1 MISLPSIAFRF
12 RSFFVFFTF
21 LILIIFFLLILAS
34 PKTSYS
40 SESYSVQAGVFSTK
54 ENAQDLLNSL
64 EKNGIACALQESAG
78 PYKVYCGEFSRKSDA
93 DATKKKLNLLGYNKI
108 FIVLNTSQ
116 TPELS
121 HETLI
126 KPADTKDVKI
136 TKDETIK
143 PEMPLE
149 RKDTTVI
156 PRIIADSTDVAN
168 RKHSPYNLSASDEPF
183 TGPGNRGLTGLME
196 IPTARVMRE
205 ESYRFGISMVR
216 PYWYYYIGATP
227 LDGLEIF
234 GRVTRVEGVSPGL
247 GKGYGDFK
255 DRSLEV
261 KYQFLPEGKYNPAIA
276 IGIMDPHG
284 TRIYASQYIVA
295 SKQIYPFDFTIGM
308 GNGRFGKKPLPSKE
322 NAGFRMELLQD
333 PKEWWESK
341 NFFWGIQFAPSEKYA
356 FMIEYSPILY
366 HKQTSDP
373 ALRKYFKEPVPSK
386 YNFGFRWR
394 PLKWTELDLSY
405 QRGDTVGAQL
415 SLNFDIGK
423 PMLPIIDLPYR
434 EKLEDRL
441 LPFQKRIGNA
451 LFYSGFSDI
460 GITVLGDE
468 LWIDLQN
475 DRYFYSTK
483 ALGVV
488 TETIMPLI
496 PESIQRVNITLKKI
510 GIPIFTFKT
519 TREDVA
525 DLQRKKLTGKEFW
538 QLSKIDTGIT
548 NLPPNQVYLGR
559 RSFTYGI
566 KPSFETSFEKAEKF
580 FQYRIGIEGWADYR
594 LWNGASLAAGIATYP
609 VNTITG
615 MEPLSRPVRSDLLNY
630 VEKTASLDRL
640 MFSQIHKLTPDIYGR
655 IGVGLLEIEYGGI
668 DAEVA
673 SPFFGGRLLI
683 GLSGS
688 VVKKREPGNP
698 FKFKKD
704 DWKDFYTTAFLNARL
719 NIPEYE
725 VSIDTKTGRFL
736 AGDIGTR
743 ITVSKFIKGVTISAW
758 YSFTNTSIFH
768 DDDNRGYHD
777 KGILISIPLRLFTGK
792 DSMTRYFYAIS
803 PWTRDVGQDIFHYR
817 EIFDFMGRDTKIYL
831 DKDKGMMLY

>member
-1 MISLPSIAFRF
+1 MIYLQSIAFRF
-12 RSFFVFFTF
+12 RSFFVFFIF
-21 LILIIFFLLILAS
+21 LVLKFFFLLTLLFPNI
-34 PKTSYS
+34 SYS
-40 SESYSVQAGVFSTK
+40 SESYSVQTGVFSTK
-54 ENAQDLLNSL
+54 KDAQDFLKSL
-64 EKNGIACALQESAG
+64 EKNGIACALQESTG
-78 PYKVYCGEFSRKSDA
+78 IYKVHCGEFSLKSDA
-93 DATKKKLNLLGYNKI
+93 DTIKKKLTSLGYNDF
-108 FIVLNTSQ
+108 FIVLNTSATQ
-116 TPELS
+116 EPAQEKV
-121 HETLI
+121 I
-126 KPADTKDVKI
+126 RPADTKD
-136 TKDETIK
+136 IK
-143 PEMPLE
+143 MTENEPIKSEVPIE
-149 RKDTTVI
+149 RKDITVI
-156 PRIIADSTDVAN
+156 PRIITDPTEVTS
-168 RKHSPYNLSASDEPF
+168 RKHSGYNLCASDEPF
-183 TGPGNRGLTGLME
+183 TGPGNRGITGLME

-205 ESYRFGISMVR
+205 ESYRVGMSMVR

-227 LDGLEIF
+227 LDGIEIF
-234 GRVTRVEGVSPGL
+234 GRYTRVEGVSPHL

-255 DRSLEV
+255 DRALEL
-261 KYQFLPEGKYNPAIA
+261 KYQFIPEGKYMPAIA
-276 IGIMDPHG
+276 LGIMDPHG

-308 GNGRFGKKPLPSKE
+308 GNGRFGKKPLPSRE
-322 NAGFRMELLQD
+322 NAGFRIEILQD
-333 PKEWWESK
+333 PKEWLRDSQ
-341 NFFWGIQFAPSEKYA
+341 FFWGIQFAPSEKYA
-356 FMIEYSPILY
+356 FMFEYSPILY
-366 HKQTSDP
+366 NKQTQDP

-386 YNFGFRWR
+386 YNFGFRWK

-405 QRGDTVGAQL
+405 QRGDTIGAQL
-415 SLNFDIGK
+415 SFNFDIGK

-434 EKLEDRL
+434 ERLEDRL
-441 LPFQKRIGNA
+441 LPFNKRIGNA
-451 LFYSGFSDI
+451 LLHSGFSDI

-468 LWIDLQN
+468 LWIDLEN
-475 DRYFYSTK
+475 DRYFYSPK
-483 ALGVV
+483 ALGVIL
-488 TETIMPLI
+488 ETIMPLI

-519 TREDVA
+519 TRENFT
-525 DLQRKKLTGKEFW
+525 DLHTKKLFLNEFW

-548 NLPPNQVYLGR
+548 NLPPDQVYLGR
-559 RSFTYGI
+559 SSFTYGV
-566 KPSFETSFEKAEKF
+566 KPSFETSLEKAEKF

-594 LWNGASLAAGIATYP
+594 LWNGASLATGVATYP

-615 MEPLSRPVRSDLLNY
+615 MEPLSRPVRSDILNY
-630 VEKTASLDRL
+630 VDKTASLDRL
-640 MFSQIHKLTPDIYGR
+640 MFNQIHKLTPDIYGR
-655 IGVGLLEIEYGGI
+655 IGVGLLEIEYGGV

-673 SPFFGGRLLI
+673 SPFFDGRLLV

-743 ITVSKFIKGVTISAW
+743 ITVSKFIRGVIISAW

-768 DDDNRGYHD
+768 DDKNRGYHD

-792 DSMTRYFYAIS
+792 DSMTSYLYAIS
-803 PWTRDVGQDIFHYR
+803 PWTRDVGQDIIHYR
-817 EIFDFMGRDTKIYL
+817 EIFDFMGRETKIYL